1 MKDFLLSIKKIKK
14 LPKFFSKKR
23 ILLYGSPLV
32 LFLLLFLIVFI
43 DLNTQ
48 RYLQNNKV
56 AEAPIELPDLS
67 LYPILKSPLNP
78 DITAQAAI
86 VMDDDSKAVLFAQK
100 PHLRFSMASTTKIM
114 TALIGL
120 SYYKLDDV
128 LEVMTSNV
136 EGSLLG
142 LMEGEK
148 MTFENLLYG
157 MLLPSGNDAALTIAD
172 NYSGGETEFVKKM
185 NDKAIELRLYNT
197 HFSDT
202 NGLDDYGDYTTVLD
216 LARLASIALKNKE
229 FSKIVS
235 TKKIDIADI
244 TDEHT
249 YSIKNLNKLLGIS
262 GVDGIKTGFT
272 DEAQGVLVTSTIKN
286 GHRLIIVVMKSED
299 RFADTKTLLDLI
311 SGNFTY
317 LSIHP

>member
-14 LPKFFSKKR
+14 LRKIISQKR

-32 LFLLLFLIVFI
+32 FLLLLFLIVFI
-43 DLNTQ
+43 DLDTQ
-48 RYLQNNKV
+48 RYLQNNRIK
-56 AEAPIELPDLS
+56 EAPIELPDLS
-67 LYPILKSPLNP
+67 LYPILKSPLDP

-128 LEVMTSNV
+128 LKVMTSNV
-136 EGSLLG
+136 EGSVLG
-142 LMEGEK
+142 LKEGER

-157 MLLPSGNDAALTIAD
+157 MLLPSGNDAAVTIAD
-172 NYSGGETEFVKKM
+172 NYPGGEVEFVKKM
-185 NDKAIELRLYNT
+185 NDKAMELRLYNT

-202 NGLDDYGDYTTVLD
+202 NGLDDDKDYTTVLD
-216 LARLASIALKNKE
+216 LARLAAKASENKE
-229 FSKIVS
+229 FSQVVS
-235 TKKIDIADI
+235 TQKIDIADV
-244 TDEHT
+244 TGKNR

-272 DEAQGVLVTSTIKN
+272 NEAQGVLVTSTIKN

>member
-1 MKDFLLSIKKIKK
+1 MKDFLLLIKKIKK
-14 LPKFFSKKR
+14 LRKLISKKR

-32 LFLLLFLIVFI
+32 LLLLLFLIVFA

-48 RYLQNNKV
+48 KYLQNNQV

-78 DITAQAAI
+78 EITAQAAI

-120 SYYKLDDV
+120 SYFKLDDV
-128 LEVMTSNV
+128 LTVKSVNV
-136 EGSLLG
+136 EGSVLG
-142 LMEGEK
+142 LKESEQ

-172 NYSGGETEFVKKM
+172 NYPGGEVEFVKKM
-185 NDKAIELRLYNT
+185 NEKAKELRLYNT

-202 NGLDDYGDYTTVLD
+202 NGLDDYEDYTTVLD
-216 LARLASIALKNKE
+216 LARLASMAIENKE
-229 FSKIVS
+229 FAKIVS

-244 TDEHT
+244 TGEHT

-286 GHRLIIVVMKSED
+286 GHRIIIVVMKSED

>member
-14 LPKFFSKKR
+14 LRKVISKKR
-23 ILLYGSPLV
+23 ILFYGSPLI
-32 LFLLLFLIVFI
+32 LLLLLFLIVFV

-48 RYLQNNKV
+48 KYLQNNKV
-56 AEAPIELPDLS
+56 AESPMELPDLS

-120 SYYKLDDV
+120 SHFKLNDV
-128 LEVMTSNV
+128 LTVKSVNV
-136 EGSLLG
+136 EGSVLG
-142 LMEGEK
+142 LREK
-148 MTFENLLYG
+148 EQMTFENLLYG

-172 NYSGGETEFVKKM
+172 NYPGGEVEFVKKM
-185 NDKAIELRLYNT
+185 NDKAKELRLYNT

-202 NGLDDYGDYTTVLD
+202 NGLDDYEDYTTVLD
-216 LARLASIALKNKE
+216 LARLASMAIENKE
-229 FSKIVS
+229 FAKIVS
-235 TKKIDIADI
+235 TKKIDIADV
-244 TDEHT
+244 TGERT

-286 GHRLIIVVMKSED
+286 GHRIIIVVMKSED

>member
-1 MKDFLLSIKKIKK
+1 MKDFLLSVKKIKK
-14 LPKFFSKKR
+14 LRKLISKKR
-23 ILLYGSPLV
+23 ILLYGSPLI
-32 LFLLLFLIVFI
+32 LLLLLFLIVFA

-56 AEAPIELPDLS
+56 IESPIELPDLS

-78 DITAQAAI
+78 EITAQAAI

-120 SYYKLDDV
+120 SYFKLNDV
-128 LEVMTSNV
+128 LTVKSVNV
-136 EGSLLG
+136 EGSVLG
-142 LMEGEK
+142 LKESEQ

-172 NYSGGETEFVKKM
+172 NYPGGEVEFVKKM
-185 NDKAIELRLYNT
+185 NDKAKELRLYNT

-202 NGLDDYGDYTTVLD
+202 NGLDDYEDYTTVLD
-216 LARLASIALKNKE
+216 LARLASMAIENKE
-229 FSKIVS
+229 FAKIVS

-244 TDEHT
+244 TGEHT

-286 GHRLIIVVMKSED
+286 GHRIIIVVMKSED

-311 SGNFTY
+311 SGNFIY

>member
-14 LPKFFSKKR
+14 LRKLISKKR
-23 ILLYGSPLV
+23 ILLYGSPLI
-32 LFLLLFLIVFI
+32 LLSLLFLIVFA

-48 RYLQNNKV
+48 KYLQNNQV
-56 AEAPIELPDLS
+56 VESPMELPDLS

-120 SYYKLDDV
+120 SHFKLNDV
-128 LEVMTSNV
+128 LTVKSVNV
-136 EGSLLG
+136 EGSVLG
-142 LMEGEK
+142 LKESER

-172 NYSGGETEFVKKM
+172 NYPGGEVEFVKKM
-185 NDKAIELRLYNT
+185 NDKAKELRLYNT

-202 NGLDDYGDYTTVLD
+202 NGLDDYQDYTTVLD
-216 LARLASIALKNKE
+216 LARLASKASENEE
-229 FSKIVS
+229 FLRIVS
-235 TKKIDIADI
+235 TKEIDI
-244 TDEHT
+244 TDVTGERT

-272 DEAQGVLVTSTIKN
+272 NEAQGVLVTSTVKN
-286 GHRLIIVVMKSED
+286 GHRIIIVVMKSED
-299 RFADTKTLLDLI
+299 RFADTRTLLDLI

>member
-1 MKDFLLSIKKIKK
+1 ML
-14 LPKFFSKKR
+14 
-23 ILLYGSPLV
+23 
-32 LFLLLFLIVFI
+32 LLLFLIVGI
-43 DLNTQ
+43 DISTQ

-56 AEAPIELPDLS
+56 IEAPIELPDLS

-78 DITAQAAI
+78 EITAQAAI
-86 VMDDDSKAVLFAQK
+86 VMDGDSKAVLFAQK

-128 LEVMTSNV
+128 LKVMTPNV
-136 EGSLLG
+136 EGSVLG
-142 LMEGEK
+142 LTEGEQ

-172 NYSGGETEFVKKM
+172 NYPGGETEFVKKM
-185 NDKAIELRLYNT
+185 NNKAIELRLYNT

-216 LARLASIALKNKE
+216 LARLASKASENKE

-235 TKKIDIADI
+235 TKKIDI
-244 TDEHT
+244 TDVT
-249 YSIKNLNKLLGIS
+249 GKNIYSIKNLNKLLGIS

-286 GHRLIIVVMKSED
+286 GHKLIIVVMKSED

>member
-14 LPKFFSKKR
+14 LRKLISQKR
-23 ILLYGSPLV
+23 ILLYGFPLV
-32 LFLLLFLIVFI
+32 LLLLLFLILFI

-48 RYLQNNKV
+48 RYLRNNKV

-78 DITAQAAI
+78 EITAQAAI

-120 SYYKLDDV
+120 SHYKLDDV
-128 LEVMTSNV
+128 LKVMTPSV
-136 EGSLLG
+136 EGSVLG
-142 LMEGEK
+142 LTEGEK

-172 NYSGGETEFVKKM
+172 NYPGGETEFIKKM

-197 HFSDT
+197 HFSDA

-216 LARLASIALKNKE
+216 LARLASKTSENKE

-235 TKKIDIADI
+235 TKQIDIADV
-244 TDEHT
+244 TGEHT

-286 GHRLIIVVMKSED
+286 GHKLIIVVMKSED

>member
-1 MKDFLLSIKKIKK
+1 MKDFLSLIKKIKK
-14 LPKFFSKKR
+14 LRKLISKKR

-32 LFLLLFLIVFI
+32 LLLLLFLIVGI
-43 DLNTQ
+43 DISTQ

-56 AEAPIELPDLS
+56 IEAPIELPDLS

-78 DITAQAAI
+78 EITAQAAI
-86 VMDDDSKAVLFAQK
+86 VMDGDSKAVLFAQK

-128 LEVMTSNV
+128 LKVMTPNV
-136 EGSLLG
+136 EGSVLG
-142 LMEGEK
+142 LTEGEQ

-172 NYSGGETEFVKKM
+172 NYPGGETEFVKKM
-185 NDKAIELRLYNT
+185 NNKAIELRLYNT

-216 LARLASIALKNKE
+216 LARLASKASENKE

-235 TKKIDIADI
+235 TKKIDI
-244 TDEHT
+244 TDVT
-249 YSIKNLNKLLGIS
+249 GKNIYSIKNLNKLLGIS

-286 GHRLIIVVMKSED
+286 GHKLIIVVMKSED

>member
-14 LPKFFSKKR
+14 LRKLISQKR
-23 ILLYGSPLV
+23 ILLYGFPLV
-32 LFLLLFLIVFI
+32 LLLLLFLILFI

-48 RYLQNNKV
+48 RYLRNNKV
-56 AEAPIELPDLS
+56 AETPIELPDLS

-78 DITAQAAI
+78 EITAQAAI

-120 SYYKLDDV
+120 SYFKLDDV
-128 LEVMTSNV
+128 LTVKSVNV
-136 EGSLLG
+136 EGSVLG
-142 LMEGEK
+142 LKESEQ

-172 NYSGGETEFVKKM
+172 NYPGGEVEFVKKM
-185 NDKAIELRLYNT
+185 NEKAKELRLYNT

-202 NGLDDYGDYTTVLD
+202 NGLDDYEDYTTVLD
-216 LARLASIALKNKE
+216 LARLASMAIENKE
-229 FSKIVS
+229 FAKIVS

-244 TDEHT
+244 TGEHT

-286 GHRLIIVVMKSED
+286 GHRIIIVVMKSED